1 MPQVRTLAQD
11 LVSECRAHLVATSR
25 PASGA
30 SGSTPG
36 APAAPATPAAQQA
49 ALVYHLNKSGR
60 YLAAKEQLKGAV
72 LRVVAASRT
81 PDAGSDEAVR
91 GHGRAFGVLLLGWII
106 TGFSTTV
113 V

>member
-1 MPQVRTLAQD
+1 VRSLAQE
-11 LVSECRAHLVATSR
+11 LVSECRSQLAATSR

-30 SGSTPG
+30 SNSTPG
-36 APAAPATPAAQQA
+36 AAPQTPAAQQA

-81 PDAGSDEAVR
+81 PDAGNDEAVR
-91 GHGRAFGVLLLGWII
+91 AQGPGERGGCCKMC
-106 TGFSTTV
+106 
-113 V
+113 